1 MKLAVIMD
9 PIEKIIPEKDGTLD
23 LLLAAQDRN
32 YELFYFEQQNLKI
45 IDGSPL
51 GKGRPLTVKDDIE
64 QWFQFSNDNEYCLSD
79 FDVIL
84 MRKDP
89 PFNLEY
95 IYCTYVLDL
104 AQNQG
109 SRVINQP
116 SALRNFNEKV
126 SITLFPSMTPQTL
139 VTSSID
145 EIKVFLDRH
154 EKIVVKPLDGMGG
167 RSVFV
172 VDGNDLN
179 AHSIFE
185 TITNLSS
192 VTVMAQAYV
201 PEILQGDKR
210 IHIVYGQHCN
220 TALARI
226 PSDQDNRGNLVM
238 GATGQTQEL
247 SSRDKE
253 ICEAIGPTLLDHGIY
268 FAGIDVIGDYLTE
281 INITSPTGMREI
293 KRYAGEDV
301 SGFFFDCLESR
312 DQ

>member
-32 YELFYFEQQNLKI
+32 YELVYFEQQNLKI

-109 SRVINQP
+109 SKVINQP

-145 EIKVFLDRH
+145 EIKVFLDHH

-226 PSDQDNRGNLVM
+226 PSDHDNRGNLVM

-312 DQ
+312 NQ

>member
-32 YELFYFEQQNLKI
+32 YELVYFEQQNLKI

-109 SRVINQP
+109 SKVINQP

-145 EIKVFLDRH
+145 EIKVFLDHH

-185 TITNLSS
+185 TITNLNS

-226 PSDQDNRGNLVM
+226 PTDHDNRGNLVM

>member
-32 YELFYFEQQNLKI
+32 YELVYFEQQNLKI

-109 SRVINQP
+109 SNVINQP

-145 EIKVFLDRH
+145 EIKVFLDHH

-226 PSDQDNRGNLVM
+226 PSDHDNRGNLVM

>member
-23 LLLAAQDRN
+23 LLLAAQNRN
-32 YELFYFEQQNLKI
+32 YELTYFEQQNLRI
-45 IDGSPL
+45 IDGRPL
-51 GKGRPLTVKDDIE
+51 GKGKPLTVTDDPK
-64 QWFQFSNDNEYCLSD
+64 QWFQFSKDNEYCLSD

-109 SRVINQP
+109 SKVINQP

-126 SITLFPSMTPQTL
+126 SITLFPSLTPQTL
-139 VTSSID
+139 VTSSIE
-145 EIKVFLDRH
+145 EIKVFLDH
-154 EKIVVKPLDGMGG
+154 HGKIVVKPLDGMGG

-172 VDGNDLN
+172 VDSNDLN

-192 VTVMAQAYV
+192 VTIMAQVYI
-201 PEILQGDKR
+201 PEIQEGDKR

-238 GATGQTQEL
+238 GAIGKTQQL
-247 SSRDKE
+247 TARDKE
-253 ICEAIGPTLLDHGIY
+253 ICEVIGPTLLDQGIY
-268 FAGIDVIGDYLTE
+268 FAGIDVIGNYLTE

-293 KRYAGEDV
+293 KHYAGEDV
-301 SGFFFDCLESR
+301 SDFFFNCLESK

>member
-32 YELFYFEQQNLKI
+32 YELVYFEQQNLRI

-109 SRVINQP
+109 SKVINQP

-145 EIKVFLDRH
+145 EIKVFLDHH

-293 KRYAGEDV
+293 KRYAGEDI

-312 DQ
+312 GQ

>member
-32 YELFYFEQQNLKI
+32 YELVYFEQQNLKI

-64 QWFQFSNDNEYCLSD
+64 QWFQFSNHNEYCLSD

-109 SRVINQP
+109 SKVINQP

-145 EIKVFLDRH
+145 EIKVFLDHH

-226 PSDQDNRGNLVM
+226 PSDHDNRGNLVM

>member
-32 YELFYFEQQNLKI
+32 YELVYFEQQNLKI

-109 SRVINQP
+109 SKVINQP

-145 EIKVFLDRH
+145 EIKVFLDHH

-226 PSDQDNRGNLVM
+226 PSDHDNRGNLVM

-268 FAGIDVIGDYLTE
+268 FAGIDIIGDYLTE

>member
-32 YELFYFEQQNLKI
+32 YELVYFEQQNLKI

-145 EIKVFLDRH
+145 EIKVFLDHH

-226 PSDQDNRGNLVM
+226 PSDHDNRGNLVM
-238 GATGQTQEL
+238 GATGQTQEV

>member
-1 MKLAVIMD
+1 
-9 PIEKIIPEKDGTLD
+9 
-23 LLLAAQDRN
+23 
-32 YELFYFEQQNLKI
+32 
-45 IDGSPL
+45 
-51 GKGRPLTVKDDIE
+51 
-64 QWFQFSNDNEYCLSD
+64 
-79 FDVIL
+79 

-109 SRVINQP
+109 SKVINQP

-145 EIKVFLDRH
+145 EIKVFLGRH

-172 VDGNDLN
+172 VDDNDLN

-192 VTVMAQAYV
+192 VTIMAQAYV

-226 PSDQDNRGNLVM
+226 PSDHDNRGNLVM

>member
-32 YELFYFEQQNLKI
+32 YELVYFEQQNLKI

-109 SRVINQP
+109 SKVINQP
-116 SALRNFNEKV
+116 SALRN
-126 SITLFPSMTPQTL
+126 LM
-139 VTSSID
+139 
-145 EIKVFLDRH
+145 
-154 EKIVVKPLDGMGG
+154 
-167 RSVFV
+167 
-172 VDGNDLN
+172 
-179 AHSIFE
+179 
-185 TITNLSS
+185 
-192 VTVMAQAYV
+192 
-201 PEILQGDKR
+201 
-210 IHIVYGQHCN
+210 
-220 TALARI
+220 
-226 PSDQDNRGNLVM
+226 
-238 GATGQTQEL
+238 
-247 SSRDKE
+247 
-253 ICEAIGPTLLDHGIY
+253 
-268 FAGIDVIGDYLTE
+268 
-281 INITSPTGMREI
+281 
-293 KRYAGEDV
+293 KRY
-301 SGFFFDCLESR
+301 
-312 DQ
+312 Q

>member
-32 YELFYFEQQNLKI
+32 YELVYFEQQNLKI

-109 SRVINQP
+109 SKVINQP

-126 SITLFPSMTPQTL
+126 SITLFPSMTPPTL

-145 EIKVFLDRH
+145 EIKVFLDHH

-226 PSDQDNRGNLVM
+226 PSDHDNRGNLVM

>member
-32 YELFYFEQQNLKI
+32 YELVYFEQQNLRI

-104 AQNQG
+104 AQIQG
-109 SRVINQP
+109 SKVINQP

-145 EIKVFLDRH
+145 EIKVFLDHH

-226 PSDQDNRGNLVM
+226 PSDQDTLGNLVM

-293 KRYAGEDV
+293 KRYAGEDI

>member
-32 YELFYFEQQNLKI
+32 YELVYFEQQNLKI

-51 GKGRPLTVKDDIE
+51 GKGKPLTVKDDIE

-109 SRVINQP
+109 SKVINQP

-139 VTSSID
+139 VTSSVD
-145 EIKVFLDRH
+145 EIKVFLDHH

-172 VDGNDLN
+172 VGGNDLN

-226 PSDQDNRGNLVM
+226 PSDHDNRGNLVM

>member
-1 MKLAVIMD
+1 
-9 PIEKIIPEKDGTLD
+9 
-23 LLLAAQDRN
+23 
-32 YELFYFEQQNLKI
+32 
-45 IDGSPL
+45 
-51 GKGRPLTVKDDIE
+51 
-64 QWFQFSNDNEYCLSD
+64 
-79 FDVIL
+79 
-84 MRKDP
+84 
-89 PFNLEY
+89 
-95 IYCTYVLDL
+95 
-104 AQNQG
+104 
-109 SRVINQP
+109 
-116 SALRNFNEKV
+116 
-126 SITLFPSMTPQTL
+126 MTPQTL

-145 EIKVFLDRH
+145 EIKVFLDHH

-172 VDGNDLN
+172 VDDNDLN

-226 PSDQDNRGNLVM
+226 PSDHDNRGNLVM

>member
-32 YELFYFEQQNLKI
+32 YELVYFEQQNLKI

-145 EIKVFLDRH
+145 EIKVFLDHH

-226 PSDQDNRGNLVM
+226 PSDHDNRGNLVM

>member
-9 PIEKIIPEKDGTLD
+9 PIQKIVPEKDGTLD

-32 YELFYFEQQNLKI
+32 YELTYFQQEDLKI
-45 IDGSPL
+45 IDG
-51 GKGRPLTVKDDIE
+51 RPLAKGKMLLVKDNTDK
-64 QWFQFSNDNEYCLSD
+64 WFEFSNQNEYSLTD

-89 PFNLEY
+89 PFNMEY
-95 IYCTYVLDL
+95 IYSTYVLDL
-104 AQNQG
+104 AQNSG
-109 SRVINQP
+109 AMVINHP

-126 SITLFPSMTPQTL
+126 SITLFPSVTPKTL
-139 VTSSID
+139 VTSSLN
-145 EIKVFLDRH
+145 EIKAFLDAE

-167 RSVFV
+167 KSVFV
-172 VDGNDLN
+172 VDKNDLN

-185 TITNLSS
+185 TITSLGTTTIMSQ
-192 VTVMAQAYV
+192 VYV
-201 PEILQGDKR
+201 PEIENGDKR

-226 PSDQDNRGNLVM
+226 PNDQDNRGNLVM
-238 GATGQTQEL
+238 GATGKTQEL
-247 SSRDKE
+247 SSRDRK
-253 ICEAIGPTLLDHGIY
+253 ICKTIGPKLLENGIY

-293 KRYAGEDV
+293 KRNSGEDV
-301 SGFFFDCLESR
+301 SSFFFETLESKN
-312 DQ
+312 

>member
-32 YELFYFEQQNLKI
+32 YELVYFEQQNLKI

-51 GKGRPLTVKDDIE
+51 GKGKPLTVKDDIE

-109 SRVINQP
+109 SKVINQP

-145 EIKVFLDRH
+145 EIKVFLDHH

-172 VDGNDLN
+172 VDSNDLN

-192 VTVMAQAYV
+192 VTIMAQVYV
-201 PEILQGDKR
+201 PEIQEGDKR
-210 IHIVYGQHCN
+210 IHIVYGQHCK

-226 PSDQDNRGNLVM
+226 PSDHDNRGNLVM

>member
-32 YELFYFEQQNLKI
+32 YELVYFEQQNLKI

-145 EIKVFLDRH
+145 EIKVFLDHH

-226 PSDQDNRGNLVM
+226 PSDHDNRGNLVM

-312 DQ
+312 NQ

>member
-1 MKLAVIMD
+1 
-9 PIEKIIPEKDGTLD
+9 
-23 LLLAAQDRN
+23 
-32 YELFYFEQQNLKI
+32 
-45 IDGSPL
+45 
-51 GKGRPLTVKDDIE
+51 
-64 QWFQFSNDNEYCLSD
+64 
-79 FDVIL
+79 
-84 MRKDP
+84 
-89 PFNLEY
+89 
-95 IYCTYVLDL
+95 
-104 AQNQG
+104 
-109 SRVINQP
+109 
-116 SALRNFNEKV
+116 
-126 SITLFPSMTPQTL
+126 MTPQTL

-145 EIKVFLDRH
+145 EIKVFLDH
-154 EKIVVKPLDGMGG
+154 HGKIVVKPLDGMGG

-226 PSDQDNRGNLVM
+226 PNDQDNRGNLVM

-293 KRYAGEDV
+293 KRYAGEDI

>member
-32 YELFYFEQQNLKI
+32 YDLIYFEQQNLRI
-45 IDGSPL
+45 FDGRPL
-51 GKGRPLTVKDDIE
+51 GTGKPLTVKDDTE

-104 AQNQG
+104 AENQG
-109 SRVINQP
+109 SKVINQP

-139 VTSSID
+139 VTSSVK
-145 EIKVFLDRH
+145 EIREFLEH
-154 EKIVVKPLDGMGG
+154 HGKIVVKPLDGMGG

-172 VDGNDLN
+172 VDSNDLN
-179 AHSIFE
+179 AQSIFE

-192 VTVMAQAYV
+192 VTIMAQVYV
-201 PEILQGDKR
+201 PEIQEGDKR

-238 GATGQTQEL
+238 GAKGQTQEL
-247 SSRDKE
+247 TSRDKE
-253 ICEAIGPTLLDHGIY
+253 ICETIGPILLEHGIY

-301 SGFFFDCLESR
+301 SGLFFNCLESR

>member
-32 YELFYFEQQNLKI
+32 YELVYFEQQNLKI

-109 SRVINQP
+109 SKVINQP

-145 EIKVFLDRH
+145 EIKVFLDHH

-192 VTVMAQAYV
+192 ITVMAQAYV

-226 PSDQDNRGNLVM
+226 PSDHDNRGNLVM

>member
-32 YELFYFEQQNLKI
+32 YELVYFEQQNLKI

-109 SRVINQP
+109 SKVINQP

-126 SITLFPSMTPQTL
+126 SITLFPSMTPPTL

-145 EIKVFLDRH
+145 EIKVFLDHH

-226 PSDQDNRGNLVM
+226 PSDHDNRGNLVM

-268 FAGIDVIGDYLTE
+268 FAGIDIIGDYLTE